1 MAYDNLWSDYRGTVD
16 GNPAESFF
24 SVFAV
29 FFPAVTG
36 IVAGANLSGDLKDPG
51 EAIPKGTLLSVGTTF
66 VSYVIYLV
74 ITGCVSLRYARGP
87 AGLLTTNQTDLSCVT
102 EDGLVACDWGN
113 INQQVQPSSVPADF
127 HLSVPDD
134 GGDECLG
141 SHHIRRLLRCDALL
155 RHLQPGGSA
164 QGPTGSRQGQ
174 TLPLH

>member
-102 EDGLVACDWGN
+102 EDGLVACVPPLLGHFLKILGRFGEFGPDLPPKTKLLN
-113 INQQVQPSSVPADF
+113 TRLINC
-127 HLSVPDD
+127 
-134 GGDECLG
+134 CLN
-141 SHHIRRLLRCDALL
+141 
-155 RHLQPGGSA
+155 
-164 QGPTGSRQGQ
+164 
-174 TLPLH
+174 